1 MNVRVTIKI
10 MPEYVNPEFV
20 WKVTIWLVST
30 FKIPDLGCLPWSR
43 TWRSSTMASISS
55 IFIFKDGLMGCMPR
69 QEGLLLSIEFDSS
82 RTLTSA
88 CSGSVWPCR

>member
-1 MNVRVTIKI
+1 
-10 MPEYVNPEFV
+10 
-20 WKVTIWLVST
+20 
-30 FKIPDLGCLPWSR
+30 
-43 TWRSSTMASISS
+43 MASISS

-88 CSGSVWPCR
+88 CSGSVWPCRWLGFAGPFGPESEHVGVHSVKCA